1 MARTIGTASYGLR
14 APIVKQG
21 DDLIQIVVDTVL
33 NSGIEIKDKDVLG
46 ITESIVA
53 RCEGN
58 YVTIDEV
65 AEEINNKLVNYNGEE
80 YEFFYYKN
88 GRILKEKSTIKK
100 IDAFNK
106 LLLLN
111 NNVTIKLKDLIGIK

>member
-1 MARTIGTASYGLR
+1 MSDRGMKKW
-14 APIVKQG
+14 APYKTL
-21 DDLIQIVVDTVL
+21 DDQWTTLDKLHQSEEKVEKPQIS
-33 NSGIEIKDKDVLG
+33 N
-46 ITESIVA
+46 
-53 RCEGN
+53 
-58 YVTIDEV
+58 EV

-80 YEFFYYKN
+80 YDFFYYKN

-106 LLLLN
+106 LLFLN